1 MDFQT
6 VPDILGIIH
15 AKNDKKSFVGLLH
28 LQPRR
33 TTNYALNSSLLQ
45 SRLSSY
51 FQRRNPSDLYCTLNT
66 FFRPV
71 RNLDSLR
78 WLNALYIDLDCYKLR
93 LRKDSVLYELEQD
106 WFGRS
111 IPTPS
116 FVIDSGRGLYL
127 IWQIEPVPSMALPLW
142 SALQN
147 RLFKQLKPF
156 GADPNAT
163 DAARVLRVPGSINSK
178 TGTMVS
184 VLRAYPVPP
193 YQLKDLKTDY
203 LPPLPQKHKK
213 TSASKRRYLYNAHS
227 LYHARI
233 RDLEKLCELRKYR
246 MKNCREYLLFLYR
259 YYQCLVL
266 HDESAAL
273 QETMELN
280 QKFFE
285 PLPAGEVTA
294 CTRSAQKYYRKGGI
308 KLTAAKIIEWLGI
321 SHQEQQQL
329 QTLIGSTEKNRRSCA
344 RKKSA
349 RRNKNGLT
357 SRELHKQSILACVY
371 WYLSKGYHKTVIAER
386 VGKSVKMVEKYIREI
401 REGVGIPRARLRIRP
416 AHGTRFKRSSYTLE
430 KSTVQ
435 ALSNHSPS
443 PTSWPKKR
451 RGREM
456 DNETSPCIIGITS

>member
-1 MDFQT
+1 MDFQPIPT
-6 VPDILGIIH
+6 VLEKIH
-15 AKNDKKSFVGLLH
+15 SKNDKKSFVGLLH

-33 TTNYALNSSLLQ
+33 TTNYALNSSLLK

-51 FQRRNPSDLYCTLNT
+51 FQHGNPSDLYCTLNT
-66 FFRPV
+66 FFRPM

-78 WLNALYIDLDCYKLR
+78 WLNALYIDLDCYKLE

-127 IWQIEPVPSMALPLW
+127 IWQIEPVPSMALSLW
-142 SALQN
+142 SALQT
-147 RLFKQLKPF
+147 RLYKLLKPF

-178 TGTMVS
+178 SGTMVS
-184 VLRAYPVPP
+184 VLRAYSVPP
-193 YQLKDLKTDY
+193 YQLKDLKMDY
-203 LPPLPQKHKK
+203 LPSLPPKNKKH
-213 TSASKRRYLYNAHS
+213 TTSKRRYLYNTHS

-233 RDLEKLCELRKYR
+233 HDLKKLCELRKYR

-266 HDESAAL
+266 HDENEAL
-273 QETMELN
+273 EETMQLN
-280 QKFFE
+280 QNFYE
-285 PLPAGEVTA
+285 PLPVSEVTA

-308 KLTAAKIIEWLGI
+308 KLTVAKIIEWLDI
-321 SHQEQQQL
+321 SPQEQQQL
-329 QTLIGSTEKNRRSCA
+329 QTLIGSAEKSRRSCA

-357 SRELHKQSILACVY
+357 SRQLHKQSMITCVY
-371 WYLSKGYHKTVIAER
+371 WYLSKGYHKSVIATR
-386 VGKSVKMVEKYIREI
+386 LGKSVKMIEKYIREI
-401 REGVGIPRARLRIRP
+401 REGVGIPRARLRIRS
-416 AHGTRFKRSSYTLE
+416 AHGIRFKESSNTLE
-430 KSTVQ
+430 ISTVR
-435 ALSNHSPS
+435 ALSNHSLS
-443 PTSWPKKR
+443 SKSWSKKQHKQQ
-451 RGREM
+451 M

>member
-1 MDFQT
+1 
-6 VPDILGIIH
+6 
-15 AKNDKKSFVGLLH
+15 
-28 LQPRR
+28 
-33 TTNYALNSSLLQ
+33 
-45 SRLSSY
+45 
-51 FQRRNPSDLYCTLNT
+51 
-66 FFRPV
+66 
-71 RNLDSLR
+71 
-78 WLNALYIDLDCYKLR
+78 
-93 LRKDSVLYELEQD
+93 
-106 WFGRS
+106 
-111 IPTPS
+111 
-116 FVIDSGRGLYL
+116 
-127 IWQIEPVPSMALPLW
+127 
-142 SALQN
+142 
-147 RLFKQLKPF
+147 
-156 GADPNAT
+156 
-163 DAARVLRVPGSINSK
+163 
-178 TGTMVS
+178 
-184 VLRAYPVPP
+184 
-193 YQLKDLKTDY
+193 
-203 LPPLPQKHKK
+203 
-213 TSASKRRYLYNAHS
+213 
-227 LYHARI
+227 
-233 RDLEKLCELRKYR
+233 
-246 MKNCREYLLFLYR
+246 
-259 YYQCLVL
+259 
-266 HDESAAL
+266 
-273 QETMELN
+273 MELN

-294 CTRSAQKYYRKGGI
+294 CTQSAQKYYRKGGI